1 MAAREYQALKKDV
14 EIAERQGIEER
25 KVERATKKQ

>member
-1 MAAREYQALKKDV
+1 MAAREYQALKKDA

-25 KVERATKKQ
+25 KVEKAIKK